1 MGFFGW
7 IYDNF
12 LMSEEEEQ
20 RRARVA
26 ARERE
31 MKAHWAEYR
40 PKLEQARERWAN
52 TQKEMYK
59 TTGAIMVP
67 GADSGITNPRARAEA
82 EADLVYAIAEELS
95 EKTTQLQ
102 GKINDYKEDRADV
115 ISHYANPE

>member
-40 PKLEQARERWAN
+40 PKLEEARERWAN

-59 TTGAIMVP
+59 TTGLIMVP
-67 GADSGITNPRARAEA
+67 GADSGASDAGSIDDRAEF
-82 EADLVYAIAEELS
+82 EDTKDELTNESENLQEDIETYKAD
-95 EKTTQLQ
+95 K
-102 GKINDYKEDRADV
+102 ADA

>member
-40 PKLEQARERWAN
+40 PKLE
-52 TQKEMYK
+52 
-59 TTGAIMVP
+59 
-67 GADSGITNPRARAEA
+67 
-82 EADLVYAIAEELS
+82 
-95 EKTTQLQ
+95 
-102 GKINDYKEDRADV
+102 
-115 ISHYANPE
+115 